1 MILFYHADCP
11 QKSVEL
17 FELVIVFRSVGTDV
31 ENHRQISPLLSKV
44 SAGFFFFFLEKHTHT
59 VWACEE
65 TLKCVT

>member
-1 MILFYHADCP
+1 MIPQNMILFYHADCP

-44 SAGFFFFFLEKHTHT
+44 SAGFFFFFLFFLEKHTHT
-59 VWACEE
+59 V
-65 TLKCVT
+65 